1 MNSERTRLSMTTL
14 DCLAAIAPRIGSK
27 FDTLVPLFVPVIL
40 RLSNRT
46 NKVYVTRSQATI
58 ALIIGYCHLPSI
70 VPHLLTAC
78 KDSKIATGRIAGAEG
93 ILRALNKWDWE
104 QKDIKTKIGDVEE
117 ALRLTGRDKDPAV
130 RQISRKVFEA
140 YKTLFPDRLEEYV
153 ISLKVELY
161 LQPNN
166 F

>member
-1 MNSERTRLSMTTL
+1 
-14 DCLAAIAPRIGSK
+14 
-27 FDTLVPLFVPVIL
+27 
-40 RLSNRT
+40 
-46 NKVYVTRSQATI
+46 VTRSQATI